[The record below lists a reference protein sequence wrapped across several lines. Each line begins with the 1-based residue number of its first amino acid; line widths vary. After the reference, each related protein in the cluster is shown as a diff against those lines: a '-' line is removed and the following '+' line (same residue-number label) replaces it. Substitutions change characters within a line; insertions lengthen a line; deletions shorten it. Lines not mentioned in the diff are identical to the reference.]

1 MVQKSVRV
9 IAGTGN
15 FRLRQV
21 SVTGASGF
29 GNFPQWT
36 QVTAAQAAAGPT
48 GWYETVQA
56 MNTGPSGG
64 QENKTVQ
71 IVGYVGPA

>member
-1 MVQKSVRV
+1 MAQKSVRV
-9 IAGTGN
+9 ISGTGSQV
-15 FRLRQV
+15 LRQV
-21 SVTGASGF
+21 NVTGASGF
-29 GNFPQWT
+29 GQWPQWT
-36 QVTAAQAAAGPT
+36 QLTALQAGAGPT